1 MALRHDIANAP
12 TWAMFVA
19 PHVGG
24 IFSFYRG
31 LRRALRD
38 RVRSVELDGDESR
51 WREYDP
57 TLAGPEHTILL
68 LDGCDAQAAG
78 RRVAQWLDEAGI
90 QVVLVTA
97 MTPAIVHDAIP
108 HLPRNIRVIARLTEI
123 SQHSY
128 QSALRHAQAL
138 DGVIVQC
145 TRQAKD
151 IAAIAPDLP
160 QHRLSNA
167 VDTDR
172 FNSDAQGIAPEA
184 PLRLLFLDR
193 LVDLQKRVFLL
204 PEICRALDATDI
216 AYTLTVA
223 GDGPDAAQLR
233 QRLARW
239 ITDGRVTMPGAIA
252 GADVPDVMRAHDIY
266 LTLSRNEGS
275 PNAVLEALASGLV
288 TIAFDIPGVID
299 DVLRDGRSGYIVPSG
314 DTRAVVDRIGRLDA
328 DPQHVYSKPRRHPVV
343 PYGTNRHESADE
355 VFEVP
360 VLTSTRGAL
369 RVWPT
374 GSLDSARGHWGYPWL
389 RRPARTFAVAARAR
403 PAGDLRRRL
412 H

>member
-1 MALRHDIANAP
+1 MTKRNENGHGP
-12 TWAMFVA
+12 QWTMFVF
-19 PHVGG
+19 PHLGG
-24 IFSFYRG
+24 VHSF
-31 LRRALRD
+31 RRNLGAVLGNRLC
-38 RVRSVELDGDESR
+38 SVETEGECMTR
-51 WREYDP
+51 RIYDAR
-57 TLAGPEHTILL
+57 LATPEHAILL
-68 LDGCDAQAAG
+68 LEGCDGHAAS
-78 RRVAQWLDEAGI
+78 RRVARWLDEAGI
-90 QVVLVTA
+90 QIVLVTA

-252 GADVPDVMRAHDIY
+252 GADVPDVIRAHDIY
-266 LTLSRNEGS
+266 LKLSRNEGS

-299 DVLRDGRSGYIVPSG
+299 DVLRDGRSGYIAPSG

-328 DPQHVYSKPRRHPVV
+328 DRGRLRTMAQQARTAAVESHSIDRFAERVAQIEAALPELSRREPKPWSDWTSSEPKPSSLRRH
-343 PYGTNRHESADE
+343 
-355 VFEVP
+355 
-360 VLTSTRGAL
+360 
-369 RVWPT
+369 
-374 GSLDSARGHWGYPWL
+374 L
-389 RRPARTFAVAARAR
+389 RRALPLGWRIRAR
-403 PAGDLRRRL
+403 EWLGRLR
-412 H
+412 

>member
-1 MALRHDIANAP
+1 M
-12 TWAMFVA
+12 T
-19 PHVGG
+19 
-24 IFSFYRG
+24 
-31 LRRALRD
+31 RRI
-38 RVRSVELDGDESR
+38 
-51 WREYDP
+51 YDAR
-57 TLAGPEHTILL
+57 LATPEHAILL
-68 LDGCDAQAAG
+68 LEGCDGHAAS
-78 RRVAQWLDEAGI
+78 RRVARWLDEAGI
-90 QVVLVTA
+90 QIVLVTA

-266 LTLSRNEGS
+266 LKLSRNEGS

-374 GSLDSARGHWGYPWL
+374 GSLDSARGHWRYPWL

>member
-78 RRVAQWLDEAGI
+78 RRVARWLDEAGI

-128 QSALRHAQAL
+128 RSALRHAQAL
-138 DGVIVQC
+138 DGVFVQC

-252 GADVPDVMRAHDIY
+252 GADVPDVIRAHDIY
-266 LTLSRNEGS
+266 LKLSRNEGS

-299 DVLRDGRSGYIVPSG
+299 DVLRDGRSGYIAPSG

-328 DPQHVYSKPRRHPVV
+328 DRGRLRTMAQQARTAAVESHSIDRFAERVAQIEAALPELSRREPKPWSDWTSSEPKPSSLRRH
-343 PYGTNRHESADE
+343 
-355 VFEVP
+355 
-360 VLTSTRGAL
+360 
-369 RVWPT
+369 
-374 GSLDSARGHWGYPWL
+374 L
-389 RRPARTFAVAARAR
+389 RRALPLGWRIRAR
-403 PAGDLRRRL
+403 EWLGRLR
-412 H
+412 